1 MRTMPIRRPRGDG
14 KGISVEKISET
25 IIEIRKALNEA
36 ARIVQ
41 AISEITQQTKQLPL
55 NGTVETLNT
64 GEPPPGSAAPADD
77 HNDHAVEAARAFQ
90 NTAAMMEEATKT
102 AQEGMAIA
110 AEVERIVQEITSAA
124 QKAKALAAEIDAASG
139 KLQPAPPELDDTG

>member
-1 MRTMPIRRPRGDG
+1 MPIRRPRGDG

-55 NGTVETLNT
+55 NGTVETVTT
-64 GEPPPGSAAPADD
+64 GEAPASSTTPADD
-77 HNDHAVEAARAFQ
+77 HHDNTVQAAQAFQ

-110 AEVERIVQEITSAA
+110 AEVERIVDEITASAR
-124 QKAKALAAEIDAASG
+124 KAKALAAEIAAASA
-139 KLQPAPPELDDTG
+139 KIEPAAPELDDTG